1 MSTALP
7 GTKEQLD
14 DLAEEFG
21 ANHNVVD
28 YPIQYDAT
36 TETYYREVEGENGI
50 EYEAIEEKYYPII
63 ARFIY

>member
-1 MSTALP
+1 MSTTLP
-7 GTKEQLD
+7 GTKEHLD

-21 ANHNVVD
+21 SNYNVVD

-63 ARFIY
+63 TRFIY